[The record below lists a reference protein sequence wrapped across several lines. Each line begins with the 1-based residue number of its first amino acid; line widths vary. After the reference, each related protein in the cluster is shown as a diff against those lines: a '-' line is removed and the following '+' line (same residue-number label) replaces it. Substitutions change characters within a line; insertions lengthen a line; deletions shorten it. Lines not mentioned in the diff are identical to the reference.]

1 MAKKNKNNAG
11 ENVDIN
17 AAIKKSK
24 KKMTIIIGVLMVGV
38 FGIGGFVGYNVS
50 IANSVQKAD
59 EQKELSQLA
68 LKDYPIDEVEATK
81 IHTRDITKQTYVLK
95 DGAILFEGTI
105 VFHNKLC
112 ANLYNGIT
120 DRKEQLATEPDS
132 SIENMFGDK
141 LTKDALNRYLQ
152 TANKS
157 TLKSTEVLAEGLK
170 NAINAQ
176 FKNTFGHEVVKNI
189 LVTNHIVQ

>member
-1 MAKKNKNNAG
+1 MAKKNKTAADNI
-11 ENVDIN
+11 DIN
-17 AAIKKSK
+17 AEIKKNK
-24 KKMTIIIGVLMVGV
+24 KKMTIIIGMLMVGV
-38 FGIGGFVGYNVS
+38 FGIGGFVGYKAS
-50 IANSVQKAD
+50 ITNSVKKAD

-68 LKDYPIDEVEATK
+68 LKDYPVGEVEATK
-81 IHTRDITKQTYVLK
+81 IYTRDITKQTYVLK
-95 DGAILFEGTI
+95 DGALLFEGTI

-112 ANLYNGIT
+112 ANIYNGIT
-120 DRKEQLATEPDS
+120 DRKEQLAVEPDS
-132 SIENMFGDK
+132 SVEDMFGDK

-152 TANKS
+152 TTNKI

-170 NAINAQ
+170 NAINEQ

>member
-1 MAKKNKNNAG
+1 MAKKNKTAG
-11 ENVDIN
+11 DNVDIN

-24 KKMTIIIGVLMVGV
+24 KKMTIIVGVLMIGV
-38 FGIGGFVGYNVS
+38 FGVGGFIGYNVS
-50 IANSVQKAD
+50 IENSVKKAD
-59 EQKELSQLA
+59 EQNELSKLA
-68 LKDYPIDEVEATK
+68 LKDYPMDEAESAK

-120 DRKEQLATEPDS
+120 DRQEQLATEPDS
-132 SIENMFGDK
+132 SVEDMFGDK
-141 LTKDALNRYLQ
+141 LAKDALNRYLQ
-152 TANKS
+152 TTNKA

-170 NAINAQ
+170 HAINEQ

-189 LVTNHIVQ
+189 LVTNNIVQ

>member
-1 MAKKNKNNAG
+1 MAKKNKTAADNI
-11 ENVDIN
+11 DIN
-17 AAIKKSK
+17 AEIKKNK
-24 KKMTIIIGVLMVGV
+24 KKMTIIIGMLMVGV
-38 FGIGGFVGYNVS
+38 FGIGGFVGYKAS
-50 IANSVQKAD
+50 ITNSVKKAD

-68 LKDYPIDEVEATK
+68 LKDYPVGEVEATK
-81 IHTRDITKQTYVLK
+81 IYTRDITKQTYVLK
-95 DGAILFEGTI
+95 DGALLFEGTI

-120 DRKEQLATEPDS
+120 DRKEQLAVEPDS
-132 SIENMFGDK
+132 SVEDMFGDK

-152 TANKS
+152 TTNKI

-170 NAINAQ
+170 NAINEQ